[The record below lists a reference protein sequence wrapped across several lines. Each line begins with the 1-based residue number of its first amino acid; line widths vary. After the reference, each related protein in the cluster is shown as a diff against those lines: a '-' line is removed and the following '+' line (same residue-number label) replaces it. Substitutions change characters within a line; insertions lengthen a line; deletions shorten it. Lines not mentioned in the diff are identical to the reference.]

1 MPTSWPAAEAC
12 QAVFASVQAVPA
24 VQVIQVVSVVVAYQ
38 VVAVDPCSSEEAF
51 LGDLTAYRPFEAV
64 QAFPV

>member
-12 QAVFASVQAVPA
+12 QAVFASVQ
-24 VQVIQVVSVVVAYQ
+24 VIQVVSVVVAYQ
-38 VVAVDPCSSEEAF
+38 VVAAVDPCSSGEAF
-51 LGDLTAYRPFEAV
+51 LGDLIAYRPFEAV